1 MSEGE
6 DPARGPLPDHD
17 DEADHTPGDLDV
29 GPQPARPQVGRR
41 SGGDRPRVSR
51 VMERNPG
58 AWRKPPTVDYF
69 DKEGYFRAGQGPI
82 VFTIAEARA
91 RKAGDAIQ
99 YLPVLG
105 VGGFIVRGWTHLLA
119 GGGVSA
125 SPN

>member
-1 MSEGE
+1 ML
-6 DPARGPLPDHD
+6 DPNLRALKWDAGRW
-17 DEADHTPGDLDV
+17 
-29 GPQPARPQVGRR
+29 RR
-41 SGGDRPRVSR
+41 SSAEFRARS
-51 VMERNPG
+51 ERNPG

-119 GGGVSA
+119 GWGRLGKSGLMAATVL
-125 SPN
+125 PWLRLG